1 MLEVKNLS
9 FKHKKQKDY
18 VLKDINFQAE
28 KGKITAILGP
38 NGSGKSTLFK
48 CITGIWKST
57 SGNILVDGKDI
68 TELSY
73 LKRAKIFAVVPQE
86 HETVFPYSVFDMV
99 LMGRACYVGLFSTP
113 SKQDYYKAEESLK
126 ALGIYHLREKPY
138 TQISGGERQ
147 LVLIARALAQEA
159 GFMLFDEPT
168 SNLDFKNQIRVLTM
182 IKKLT
187 RERNITVLLSL
198 HDPNLAGIFAD
209 QIVMIKNG
217 SVLKSGKPA
226 EVLNEKFIEE
236 LYSISVRVLQ
246 TDSLRIIYPE
256 VEKFLQEK

>member
-1 MLEVKNLS
+1 
-9 FKHKKQKDY
+9 
-18 VLKDINFQAE
+18 
-28 KGKITAILGP
+28 
-38 NGSGKSTLFK
+38 
-48 CITGIWKST
+48 
-57 SGNILVDGKDI
+57 
-68 TELSY
+68 
-73 LKRAKIFAVVPQE
+73 
-86 HETVFPYSVFDMV
+86 
-99 LMGRACYVGLFSTP
+99 
-113 SKQDYYKAEESLK
+113 
-126 ALGIYHLREKPY
+126 
-138 TQISGGERQ
+138 
-147 LVLIARALAQEA
+147 
-159 GFMLFDEPT
+159 
-168 SNLDFKNQIRVLTM
+168 M

-256 VEKFLQEK
+256 VEKFLREK